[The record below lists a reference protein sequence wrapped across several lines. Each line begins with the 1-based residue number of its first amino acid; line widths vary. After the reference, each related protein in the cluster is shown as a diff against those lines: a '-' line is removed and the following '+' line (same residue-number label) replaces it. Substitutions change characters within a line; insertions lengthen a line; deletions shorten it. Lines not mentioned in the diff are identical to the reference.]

1 MWKVIDI
8 HAPSNITLVDALPP
22 SSHTLRRAA
31 CAAPRTAPRATRVAP
46 TYMLRAARAAVVRAC
61 GASRT
66 RRHIACAATLA
77 APPRSRR
84 ATHSLLRRA
93 LPRGGRVAAHRVRG
107 ATCGAATMPPPTQAA
122 PRRPDAPDLN
132 RAQPIPTQ
140 LTLSRVERIGSARL
154 GSDPFVLAR
163 GK

>member
-1 MWKVIDI
+1 MENDRYKIDRYT
-8 HAPSNITLVDALPP
+8 SLSTSLR
-22 SSHTLRRAA
+22 HTA
-31 CAAPRTAPRATRVAP
+31 CAAPRTAPPRSR
-46 TYMLRAARAAVVRAC
+46 RAARVLPRRELSRAARVAVVRAC
-61 GASRT
+61 GAPRT

-132 RAQPIPTQ
+132 RAQPIPTK